1 MQVVSANSSVS
12 SDSAYCGM
20 GGCQVGA
27 SAVRAAGGRRIHRHT
42 IGVYCSGH
50 CNREQPAHILS
61 AATRA
66 NHLRPLSLP
75 HWWVSPTE
83 TAAVTPT
90 PHEAVAIADGGVGGG
105 LNIKVI
111 MRLALGR
118 NQFAERPG
126 LSVEMVEGR
135 VENPRWLSIAIVVV
149 GFSCRDPQP
158 PGLKPASHRC
168 HDTAHGT
175 RYTVH
180 GTVQYPHST
189 RTVLPKWPTCN
200 G

>member
-42 IGVYCSGH
+42 IGFYCSGH

-149 GFSCRDPQP
+149 AGLAAVIRSRLSSQP
-158 PGLKPASHRC
+158 ATGAMTPL
-168 HDTAHGT
+168 
-175 RYTVH
+175 TVH
-180 GTVQYPHST
+180 GTRCTVPYST
-189 RTVLPKWPTCN
+189 RTVLLKWPTCN